1 MNALLKKPKND
12 YPKYANA
19 RECLEHFRFATI
31 LHRHTPM
38 PQSFVQH
45 IKEEIS
51 RFEKLKV
58 EGNEKRKL
66 LNRKTISKLDDM
78 LTTAVKNNINKK
90 DFSIAVKTEKTDE
103 GLMIENYL
111 IYKNEDEFYDIIDT
125 ETDVELFYDINQ
137 FKLAYLLTVATIEGK
152 TRNDTEVKQLIDNNN
167 QYSNLLESIDE
178 NHRKLEISS
187 TDKEKSTIETIV
199 SGLKDQLN
207 ILDQLISAQ
216 YTHKNNSLK
225 A

>member
-1 MNALLKKPKND
+1 M
-12 YPKYANA
+12 
-19 RECLEHFRFATI
+19 
-31 LHRHTPM
+31 
-38 PQSFVQH
+38 QH

-111 IYKNEDEFYDIIDT
+111 IYKN
-125 ETDVELFYDINQ
+125 
-137 FKLAYLLTVATIEGK
+137 
-152 TRNDTEVKQLIDNNN
+152 
-167 QYSNLLESIDE
+167 
-178 NHRKLEISS
+178 
-187 TDKEKSTIETIV
+187 
-199 SGLKDQLN
+199 
-207 ILDQLISAQ
+207 
-216 YTHKNNSLK
+216 
-225 A
+225 